1 MATTPYTVLE
11 LGARRKKLGDFNFVK
26 QIADLL
32 NAMETEIDK
41 PQELLDAYRKAAISP
56 VAPPLP
62 RDGFEGRGRGH
73 IRSMPRFV
81 YDVAAGAP
89 PPR

>member
-1 MATTPYTVLE
+1 MAATPYTVLE
-11 LGARRKKLGDFNFVK
+11 LRALRKKLGDFNFVK

-56 VAPPLP
+56 DDPSRKSFWPSF
-62 RDGFEGRGRGH
+62 GEGAFFWR
-73 IRSMPRFV
+73 RS
-81 YDVAAGAP
+81 GKGGGEK
-89 PPR
+89 

>member
-11 LGARRKKLGDFNFVK
+11 LRARRKKLGDFGFMK

-41 PQELLDAYRKAAISP
+41 RQELLDAYRKAAISP
-56 VAPPLP
+56 DDPNPKSFWRRLWKGLAQLWK
-62 RDGFEGRGRGH
+62 GRR
-73 IRSMPRFV
+73 RKMN
-81 YDVAAGAP
+81 
-89 PPR
+89 